1 MYFLLF
7 ANKGEREVIILCDIF
22 PDIVLIAA
30 LKHILL
36 VHSLIW
42 GNVDNVTETK
52 ITKAQMAM
60 IPLVSYFVTCFV
72 FPTLIKILQRKPSA
86 LIVCDR
92 VLIW

>member
-36 VHSLIW
+36 VHSLI
-42 GNVDNVTETK
+42 
-52 ITKAQMAM
+52 
-60 IPLVSYFVTCFV
+60 
-72 FPTLIKILQRKPSA
+72 
-86 LIVCDR
+86 
-92 VLIW
+92 